1 MHAIVV
7 HGGAIN
13 PLDETFNRGVKEA
26 VMEGFGILEKGGSAL
41 DAVTRTIANM
51 EDNPIFNA
59 GTGSWLN
66 LAGEVEM
73 DAIIVDGAAQTSGAV
88 AGVRKVKNP
97 ILVARKVMEETDHI
111 LLAGEGATKFARAMG
126 FPEYNPVT
134 KEREQTWKEMKAKL
148 MRGEQLSMTKYWTKI
163 SKFASSDTV
172 GCVALDKAGKMAA
185 GTSSGGFPF
194 KLPGR
199 VGDVPVI
206 NAATFASNEC
216 GVSLT
221 GHGEIVMHNIIARR
235 VHDSV
240 VDGAKPQKAIE
251 TTFRNVLLG
260 LKSRE
265 GVLMAGIVLNKEGE
279 VGMARNVDLTPHAF
293 MSARLKEP
301 MVGFSPKMKI

>member
-1 MHAIVV
+1 VHAIVV

-13 PLDETFNRGVKEA
+13 PLDEKFNAGVKEA
-26 VMEGFGILEKGGSAL
+26 VMRGFDTLNGGGTAL
-41 DAVTRTIANM
+41 DAVAQAITKM

-73 DAIIVDGAAQTSGAV
+73 DAIIVDGAAGMSGAV
-88 AGVRKVKNP
+88 AGLKKTRNP

-111 LLAGEGATKFARAMG
+111 LLAGEGATGFARAMG
-126 FPEYNPVT
+126 FPEYNPLT
-134 KEREQTWKEMKAKL
+134 REREQTWREMKEKL
-148 MRGEQLSMTKYWTKI
+148 KIGEQLSMTKYWTKI
-163 SKFASSDTV
+163 SKFASADTV
-172 GCVALDKAGKMAA
+172 GCVALDKSGNMAA

-199 VGDVPVI
+199 VGDVPII
-206 NAATFASNEC
+206 NAATFASNNC

-240 VDGAKPQKAIE
+240 VSGVKPQEAME
-251 TTFRNVLLG
+251 TTFRDVLLG
-260 LKSRE
+260 LKTRE
-265 GVLMAGIVLNKEGE
+265 GVLMAGIVLNREGE
-279 VGMARNVDLTPHAF
+279 VGMVRNVDLTPHAF
-293 MSARLKEP
+293 MSDRLKEP
-301 MVGFSPKMKI
+301 MVGFSPKTQF